1 MYNPLSADGQAKSLN
16 WFSPALRVV
25 AKNTT
30 SDREASA
37 MLRHVTATFSRIVL
51 PIALAVAALPARAE
65 PQHGIAMYGTP
76 NLPPD
81 FVSLPTVNPDAPKG
95 GGLVMAV
102 NGSFDTLNPF
112 ITNGSPA
119 DGVSAF
125 TFETL
130 MARSFDEPFTLYGLL
145 AESIET
151 DDARSYVQFTLREG
165 ARFSDGSP
173 VTVEDVLWSF
183 QTLGTIGNPRFL
195 GAWKKV
201 ATAEAVGD
209 RSVRFTFNTEDR
221 ELPLLLGL
229 RPILKKA
236 DFDGR
241 DFEATTLDKLTGSG
255 PYVIDTVDPGVSI
268 TYRRNPDWWGKDLPV
283 NRGLWNFDTIRY
295 DYFAN
300 PVAVFESVKSGGIT
314 AYREDNLAKWAS
326 RYDFPAIASG
336 DMIKLE
342 VPHKRPSG
350 IIGFVM
356 NTRKPQFQDW
366 RVREAM
372 IELFNFDF
380 INQTVTGG
388 AAPRIT
394 SYFSNSPFSMQPGKP
409 AEGAVLALLDPFKAD
424 LLPGTIDGYALPE
437 SDGTAQNRPGLRRAL
452 ALLEEAGWTIGDDGI
467 LRNADGTPLAFEI
480 LLTIGFFNDTATT
493 EIYTEALKNAGIEAK
508 VTMLDS
514 AQMKT
519 RTDTF
524 DFDMTYILRTMSL
537 SPGNEQNLY
546 WSSSAADTEGSRN
559 WMGVKSPAIDAT
571 VAAMLAARTEEDA
584 ATAAQALD
592 RLLTAGRY
600 VVPFWFADRNL
611 IVHRKELKQPATV
624 QLYGDWGNSYL
635 PAQWWYEE

>member
-1 MYNPLSADGQAKSLN
+1 
-16 WFSPALRVV
+16 
-25 AKNTT
+25 
-30 SDREASA
+30 
-37 MLRHVTATFSRIVL
+37 MLRDLAAFFCRLGL
-51 PIALAVAALPARAE
+51 PLAVTLSPLAAPAE
-65 PQHGIAMYGTP
+65 PKHGIAMYGQP
-76 NLPPD
+76 DLPPD
-81 FVSLPTVNPDAPKG
+81 LVSFPQANPEAPKG
-95 GGLVMAV
+95 GSLTMAV
-102 NGSFDTLNPF
+102 SGSFDSLNPF
-112 ITNGSPA
+112 ITAGSPA
-119 DGVSAF
+119 EGISPL

-151 DDARSYVQFTLREG
+151 DDARTFVEFTLREG
-165 ARFSDGSP
+165 AEFSDGSP

-183 QTLGTIGNPRFL
+183 ETLGTIGNPRFL

-201 ATAEAVGD
+201 ATAEAVGT

-221 ELPLLLGL
+221 ELPLILGL
-229 RPILKKA
+229 RPILRKA
-236 DFDGR
+236 DFDGK
-241 DFEATTLDKLTGSG
+241 DFEATTLEKLTGSG
-255 PYVIDTVDPGVSI
+255 PYVVDTVDPGVSI
-268 TYRRNPDWWGKDLPV
+268 AYRRNPDWWGKDLPV

-300 PVAVFESVKSGGIT
+300 PVAVFESVKSGGIS
-314 AYREDNLAKWAS
+314 AYREDNPARWAS
-326 RYDFPAIASG
+326 RYDFPAITNG

-342 VPHKRPSG
+342 VPHQRPSG

-380 INQTVTGG
+380 INRTVTGG
-388 AAPRIT
+388 VAPRIT
-394 SYFSNSPFSMQPGKP
+394 SYFSNSPFSMQPGTP
-409 AEGAVLALLDPFKAD
+409 AEGAVLAQLEPFKAD
-424 LLPGTIDGYALPE
+424 LLPGTLEGYVLPE
-437 SDGTAQNRPGLRRAL
+437 SDGTPQNRAGLRRAL
-452 ALLEEAGWTIGDDGI
+452 ALLQEAGWAVDEDGV
-467 LRNADGTPLAFEI
+467 LKNAEGTPFAFEI
-480 LLTIGFFNDTATT
+480 LLTIGQDEAASIAA
-493 EIYTEALKNAGIEAK
+493 IYIEALQKAGITAN
-508 VTMLDS
+508 VTLLDS

-524 DFDMTYILRTMSL
+524 DFDMTYMIRTMSL

-546 WSSSAADTEGSRN
+546 WSSPAADTEGSRN

-571 VAAMLAARTEEDA
+571 IAAMLAARTAEDA

-611 IVHRKELKQPATV
+611 IVHDKALKQPETV

-635 PAQWWYEE
+635 PALWWYEE

>member
-1 MYNPLSADGQAKSLN
+1 
-16 WFSPALRVV
+16 
-25 AKNTT
+25 
-30 SDREASA
+30 
-37 MLRHVTATFSRIVL
+37 MLRDLAAFFCRLAL
-51 PIALAVAALPARAE
+51 PLAVTLSPLAAPAE
-65 PQHGIAMYGTP
+65 PKHGIAMYGQP
-76 NLPPD
+76 DLPPD
-81 FVSLPTVNPDAPKG
+81 LVSFPQANPEAPKG
-95 GGLVMAV
+95 GSLTMAV
-102 NGSFDTLNPF
+102 SGSFDSLNPF
-112 ITNGSPA
+112 ITAGSPA
-119 DGVSAF
+119 EGISPL

-151 DDARSYVQFTLREG
+151 DDARTFVEFTLREG
-165 ARFSDGSP
+165 AEFSDGSP

-183 QTLGTIGNPRFL
+183 ETLGTIGNPRFL

-201 ATAEAVGD
+201 ATAEAVGT

-221 ELPLLLGL
+221 ELPLILGL
-229 RPILKKA
+229 RPILRKA
-236 DFDGR
+236 DFDGK
-241 DFEATTLDKLTGSG
+241 DFEATTLEKLTGSG
-255 PYVIDTVDPGVSI
+255 PYVVDTVDPGVSI
-268 TYRRNPDWWGKDLPV
+268 AYRRNPDWWGKDLPV

-300 PVAVFESVKSGGIT
+300 PVAVFESVKSGGIS
-314 AYREDNLAKWAS
+314 AYREDNPARWAS
-326 RYDFPAIASG
+326 RYDFPAITNG

-342 VPHKRPSG
+342 VPHQRPSG

-380 INQTVTGG
+380 INRTVTGG
-388 AAPRIT
+388 VAPRIT
-394 SYFSNSPFSMQPGKP
+394 SYFSNSPFSMQPGTP
-409 AEGAVLALLDPFKAD
+409 AEGAVLAQLEPFKAD
-424 LLPGTIDGYALPE
+424 LLPGTLEGYVLPE
-437 SDGTAQNRPGLRRAL
+437 SDGTPQNRAGLRRAL
-452 ALLEEAGWTIGDDGI
+452 ALLQEAGWAVDEDGV
-467 LRNADGTPLAFEI
+467 LKNAEGTPFAFEI
-480 LLTIGFFNDTATT
+480 LLTIGQDEAASIAA
-493 EIYTEALKNAGIEAK
+493 IYIEALQKAGITAN
-508 VTMLDS
+508 VTLLDS

-524 DFDMTYILRTMSL
+524 DFDMTYMIRTMSL

-546 WSSSAADTEGSRN
+546 WSSPAADTEGSRN

-571 VAAMLAARTEEDA
+571 IAAMLAARTAEDA

-611 IVHRKELKQPATV
+611 IVHDKALKQPETV

-635 PAQWWYEE
+635 PALWWYEE